1 MKQSNQENTVISE
14 TMCKLLYDIEE
25 KRIELQ
31 QTTDVLETA
40 FEYVGIPRSVES
52 IIGVVWHRME
62 AICLSIEEIQ
72 KRIMFQEQQ

>member
-1 MKQSNQENTVISE
+1 MNQSSQGNTVISE
-14 TMCKLLYDIEE
+14 AMSKLFYDIEE

-40 FEYVGIPRSVES
+40 FDYTGIPRPVES

-62 AICLSIEEIQ
+62 TICNGIEEIQ
-72 KRIMFQEQQ
+72 KRIVNQEQ